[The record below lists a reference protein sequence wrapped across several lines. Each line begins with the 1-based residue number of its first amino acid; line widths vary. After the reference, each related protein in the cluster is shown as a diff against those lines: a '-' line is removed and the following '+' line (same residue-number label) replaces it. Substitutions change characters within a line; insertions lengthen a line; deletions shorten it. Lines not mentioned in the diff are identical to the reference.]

1 MWKMKRE
8 ARANE
13 NPLRIHEVTHGT
25 AIKTNTVTTQPQGEG
40 KTESDQTANKEGG
53 ARKESNL
60 KLRRQPQRQTR
71 RDTQRQG
78 EG

>member
-1 MWKMKRE
+1 MNQ
-8 ARANE
+8 RA
-13 NPLRIHEVTHGT
+13 TDK
-25 AIKTNTVTTQPQGEG
+25 ANTVTSQPQGEG

-71 RDTQRQG
+71 RDTQQQG
-78 EG
+78 EGRTDEPTPQRPA